1 MKKNKLEYGHINND
15 KGPLLGDFKRLRE
28 NEIRHKENK
37 KKKNRRK

>member
-1 MKKNKLEYGHINND
+1 MKRNKLEHGHIINN
-15 KGPLLGDFKRLRE
+15 KSPLPGDFKRLRE

>member
-15 KGPLLGDFKRLRE
+15 KGPLACNFKRLRE